1 MSIIYLELEMP
12 VEDIVKVSRNFQVTI
27 PARIRQKVKV
37 KEGDL
42 VRVIYDENENV
53 VKIIPIS
60 REELEKL

>member
-1 MSIIYLELEMP
+1 MP

-42 VRVIYDENENV
+42 VRVIYDENENT

>member
-1 MSIIYLELEMP
+1 MP

-37 KEGDL
+37 REGDL